1 MNSRMSVRV
10 RFAPSPTGFLH
21 IGGARTALFNWLYAK
36 SQGGIF
42 LLRIEDTDRER
53 SEEKYVA
60 DIMESLRWLGLTWD
74 EEPVYQHKRFDRYE
88 AVADQMVE
96 KGQAYRCNCTP
107 AELDAIRAQCEK
119 QKRAFRYPGTCRDK
133 NLPKGGAV
141 TRVRVQQDGETSFK
155 DLIRG
160 EITFQ
165 NKDMDDWVI
174 LRSDGSPTYNFCVV
188 IDDAD
193 QKMTHILRGD
203 DHINNT
209 PKQIQL
215 YNMLGFTVPNFAHLP
230 MILGADKT
238 KLSKRHGAASTLEY
252 RTQGYLPDALIN
264 FLVRMGWS
272 HGDEEIISVEKLKQV
287 FSLEKIGKANAIFN
301 PEKLNWVS
309 GHYFT
314 STPAKDLVAYLTKYF
329 ADSIAYA
336 KDIDPARFE
345 HGVAIVQSKVKTIP
359 EFLDQLDCLFGGDP
373 DFKNLPATPE
383 EKKAMADALRLV
395 EPLIVNGEFKA
406 SEMEQRVK
414 ELVTTRGEKLAP
426 YAKALRFAV
435 TGGRHSPGLFDMLEV
450 QGKPTVIRRVERVLS
465 LLSA

>member
-1 MNSRMSVRV
+1 MSVRV

-36 SQGGIF
+36 SQGGTF

-53 SEEKYVA
+53 SEDKYVA
-60 DIMESLRWLGLTWD
+60 DIMESLRWLGLNWD
-74 EEPVYQHKRFDRYE
+74 EEPVYQHKRFPRYQ
-88 AVADQMVE
+88 AVADELVA

-119 QKRAFRYPGTCRDK
+119 EKRPFRYPGTCRNK

-141 TRVRVQQDGETSFK
+141 TRVRVQQEGETTFK

-215 YNMLGFTVPNFAHLP
+215 YKMLGLAVPNFAHLP

-264 FLVRMGWS
+264 FLVRLGWS
-272 HGDEEIISVEKLKQV
+272 HGDEEIISVERLKQV

-301 PEKLNWVS
+301 PDKLNWVS

-314 STPAKDLVAYLTKYF
+314 STPAKDLVAYLNKYF
-329 ADSIAYA
+329 AEAIAYS
-336 KDIDPARFE
+336 KSIEPARFE
-345 HGVAIVQSKVKTIP
+345 HGVAIVQAKVKTIP
-359 EFLDQLDCLFGGDP
+359 ELLDQLDCLFGADP

-383 EKKAMADALRLV
+383 EKKAMADAIRLV
-395 EPLIVNGEFKA
+395 EPLIKEGEFKA
-406 SEMEQRVK
+406 SAMEQRVK
-414 ELVTTRGEKLAP
+414 EMVAARGEKLAP

-465 LLSA
+465 LLGA